1 MDRRHFLASGLATGL
16 AASSSFA
23 REESRASASSASA
36 EFKLNYAPHFGMF
49 RYHAG
54 SDPIDELKFMA
65 DEGFAAMED
74 NGMMG
79 HPVELQEKISR
90 EMSRL
95 NMIMGVFVAY
105 SGFGQEDLVTNTSK
119 NFQAGLVKQM
129 KAAIEVATRVNA
141 RWCTVVPAQI
151 NLGLEMDYQMANV
164 IENLKVMAGACEPA
178 GLVMVLEPLNW
189 FANHPGLFLT
199 KIPQAYQI
207 CKAVNSPSCKILN
220 DLYHQQVSE
229 GNLIANIDMAWDEIA
244 YFQVGDNPGRCE
256 PTTGEINYQNV
267 FKHIYDKGFKGVVGM
282 EHGNSRP
289 GKEGERAV
297 IEAYRHCDD
306 F

>member
-1 MDRRHFLASGLATGL
+1 MDRRHFLYSGLATGL
-16 AASSSFA
+16 AASSRFA
-23 REESRASASSASA
+23 RAESKASASSGSA
-36 EFKLNYAPHFGMF
+36 KFKLNYASHFGMF
-49 RYHAG
+49 RHHAG

-65 DEGFAAMED
+65 DEGFRAMED
-74 NGMMG
+74 NGMMER
-79 HPVELQEKISR
+79 PVELQGKISR
-90 EMSRL
+90 EMGRL
-95 NMIMGVFVAY
+95 NMTMGVFVGY
-105 SGFGQEDLVTNTSK
+105 GEFGKSDLVTHTSK
-119 NFQAGLVKQM
+119 NFHAGLVKRM
-129 KAAIEVATRVNA
+129 KQAVEVATRMNA
-141 RWCTVVPAQI
+141 RWCTVVPAHI
-151 NLGLEMDYQMANV
+151 NLGLEMDYQTANL
-164 IENLKVMAGACEPA
+164 IENLKVMAGVCEPA

-189 FANHPGLFLT
+189 FAGHPGLFLT

-220 DLYHQQVSE
+220 DLYHQQVTE

-267 FKHIYDKGFKGVVGM
+267 FKHIYNKGFKGIVGM
-282 EHGNSRP
+282 EHGNSRS

-297 IEAYRHCDD
+297 IEAYRHCDS